1 MSCQTGPV
9 KEPIEPSSHERL
21 RDYCKKK
28 IPDDVV
34 FDMPLLTSDKEMK
47 YLNNLDIRKSTGTDD
62 IGPRLLRMASPIIA
76 ESLTFICNLIIKT
89 GSFPDK
95 WKEAKVKLLHKGGP
109 ANDPYNFRPIS
120 ILPVLSKLFEK
131 HVHEPL
137 MNYLEKYKLLYDTQ
151 SGFRLNHSC
160 EIALFHMV
168 EKWLKILDN
177 SELVGIILVDFRKA
191 FDLVDHSILMKKLEL
206 YKFNQVSINWFRSY
220 LSDRKQIVSFK
231 NIVSAR
237 ETVKYGVPQGSI
249 FGPLLFLL
257 FINDLPLHTKVRTDL
272 YADDATL
279 YEIKRS
285 KQEIERKLQLAIKDL
300 AT

>member
-1 MSCQTGPV
+1 
-9 KEPIEPSSHERL
+9 
-21 RDYCKKK
+21 
-28 IPDDVV
+28 
-34 FDMPLLTSDKEMK
+34 MPLLTSDKVMK

-76 ESLTFICNLIIKT
+76 ESLTFIFNLIIKT

-160 EIALFHMV
+160 EIALLHMV
-168 EKWLKILDN
+168 EKWLNILDN

-249 FGPLLFLL
+249 LGPLLFLL

-285 KQEIERKLQLAIKDL
+285 KQEIKRKLQLAIKDL
-300 AT
+300 ATWCKQNGMIINTEKKTKQC